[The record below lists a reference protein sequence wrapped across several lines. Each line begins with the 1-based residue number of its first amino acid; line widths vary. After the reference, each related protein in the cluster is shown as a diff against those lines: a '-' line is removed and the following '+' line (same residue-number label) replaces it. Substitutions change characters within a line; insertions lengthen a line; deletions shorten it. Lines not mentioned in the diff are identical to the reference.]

1 MPNPAFVWL
10 SGIGRKA
17 SHSVPRVL
25 LSAMHISFAVF
36 ADGANLSQEGKLNVL
51 GVFDALAVGGF
62 PAVHPRTH
70 FVVRLKGTTDDA
82 GAHRLSFAW
91 VSPSEEIMWSS
102 DGELNVAPG
111 PNPAFEMD
119 LPIIA
124 VIDLPLN
131 QAGLYTM
138 QVSLDDELVAEVRLH
153 VSSTASVV
161 MPPAAKIFS

>member
-1 MPNPAFVWL
+1 
-10 SGIGRKA
+10 
-17 SHSVPRVL
+17 
-25 LSAMHISFAVF
+25 MHISFAVF

-51 GVFDALAVGGF
+51 GVFDALQVGGF

-70 FVVRLKGTTDDA
+70 FVLRLKGSMEDTGQHTL
-82 GAHRLSFAW
+82 GFHW
-91 VSPSEEIMWSS
+91 ISPSDEELWSS

-131 QAGLYTM
+131 SPGLYTM
-138 QVSLDDELVAEVRLH
+138 RVALDGAPTADVRLF
-153 VSSTASVV
+153 VSGGQPVALSPNAMVS
-161 MPPAAKIFS
+161 